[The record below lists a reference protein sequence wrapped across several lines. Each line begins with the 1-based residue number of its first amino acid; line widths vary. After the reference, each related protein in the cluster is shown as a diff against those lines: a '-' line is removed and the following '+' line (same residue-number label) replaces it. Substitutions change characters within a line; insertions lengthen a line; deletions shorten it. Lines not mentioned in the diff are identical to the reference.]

1 MKCYLR
7 LLNQGQSL
15 RGFSTLYTQNQLIF
29 GRYILRGEY
38 TLKLFAIRLDGAAN
52 LYNPTQSAAV
62 TAVKAAAPLWVN
74 RYRNGFS
81 LPSPLLAPIAA

>member
-1 MKCYLR
+1 LR

-74 RYRNGFS
+74 RYRNGLY
-81 LPSPLLAPIAA
+81 LPSPLLAR